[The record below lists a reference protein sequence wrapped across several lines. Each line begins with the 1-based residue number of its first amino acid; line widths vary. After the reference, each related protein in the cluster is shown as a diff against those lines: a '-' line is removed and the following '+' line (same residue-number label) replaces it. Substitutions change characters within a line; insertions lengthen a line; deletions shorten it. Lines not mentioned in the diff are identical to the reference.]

1 MEWPVGMMVV
11 MTPRELMTD
20 YLAAARRGDWDYA
33 GPGGDRL
40 GGGPGSDLLHGG
52 AGPDRLDARD
62 GRRDMIICGGGRDV
76 VRAEARDRL
85 VGCEGM
91 RGG

>member
-1 MEWPVGMMVV
+1 MVV

-33 GPGGDRL
+33 GPGGNRL
-40 GGGPGSDLLHGG
+40 GCGPGRDLLHGG
-52 AGPDRLDARD
+52 AGPDRLDPRD

-91 RGG
+91 RGA